1 MTDTVDR
8 KANKNLLD
16 ENLKPG
22 KLCVI
27 RSNYTQTR
35 QSLTKTS
42 HVSGKSHPDL
52 LQMGQ
57 KFFEIV
63 SKGQLISE
71 LLFDIF
77 NFQKK
82 QSKKYDKFLP

>member
-1 MTDTVDR
+1 MIDTVDR

-42 HVSGKSHPDL
+42 HVSGKSHRDL
-52 LQMGQ
+52 SQMGQ
-57 KFFEIV
+57 RFFEIV
-63 SKGQLISE
+63 SKGQLISI
-71 LLFDIF
+71 LLFDVF
-77 NFQKK
+77 NFQKNNTK
-82 QSKKYDKFLP
+82 I

>member
-42 HVSGKSHPDL
+42 HVSGKSHLDL
-52 LQMGQ
+52 SWDKSL
-57 KFFEIV
+57 FEIV
-63 SKGQLISE
+63 SNRDEFELEFSGSSE
-71 LLFDIF
+71 PKL
-77 NFQKK
+77 
-82 QSKKYDKFLP
+82 